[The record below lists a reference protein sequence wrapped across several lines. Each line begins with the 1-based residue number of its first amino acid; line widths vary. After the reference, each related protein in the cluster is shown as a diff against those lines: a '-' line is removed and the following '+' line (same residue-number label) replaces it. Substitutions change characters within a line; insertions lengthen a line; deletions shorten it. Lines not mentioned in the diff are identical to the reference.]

1 MAVDR
6 VAAARA
12 IRDFLLA
19 LGFDPHQ
26 DPELSETPERVSEAW
41 AEDLLTGHAVDV
53 PALIQQGS
61 CEAPL
66 AAKSGPVTVM
76 NIAVATTC
84 PHHLLPALGTAH
96 VVYLPGAML
105 LGIGTITAL
114 VDAYA
119 RRLTLQ
125 EAIGQSVVAALVE
138 HAGARGAYCE
148 LELEHSCLRARGER
162 QSRALVRTSA
172 RAGEYA
178 AREAL
183 AEIALALGPT
193 RSASRSEA

>member
-12 IRDFLLA
+12 IRDFLSA
-19 LGFDPHQ
+19 LGFDPRQ
-26 DPELSETPERVSEAW
+26 NPELAETPERVSEAF
-41 AEDLLTGHAVDV
+41 AEDLLRGHAVDV
-53 PALIQQGS
+53 GGLLEKGS

-66 AAKSGPVTVM
+66 AAKSGPVAVT
-76 NIAVATTC
+76 NIAVATIC

-96 VVYLPGAML
+96 VVYSPGRAL

-125 EAIGQSVVAALVE
+125 EAIAQNVVAALLE

-162 QSRALVRTSA
+162 QVGALVRTSA
-172 RAGEYA
+172 RAGEYT
-178 AREAL
+178 ARDAFTEV
-183 AEIALALGPT
+183 ALALGRWRT
-193 RSASRSEA
+193 EA

>member
-12 IRDFLLA
+12 IRDFLVA
-19 LGFDPHQ
+19 LGFDPRHNA
-26 DPELSETPERVSEAW
+26 DLAETPERVSEAF
-41 AEDLLTGHAVDV
+41 AEDLLRGHDVD
-53 PALIQQGS
+53 LQRLLEKGS
-61 CEAPL
+61 CEAPPV
-66 AAKSGPVTVM
+66 AKSGPVAVT
-76 NIAVATTC
+76 NIAVATVC

-96 VVYLPGAML
+96 VVYLPGRAL

-114 VDAYA
+114 VDACA

-125 EAIGQSVVAALVE
+125 EAIAQNVVAALVE

-162 QSRALVRTSA
+162 QVNAVVRTSA

-178 AREAL
+178 ARDAL
-183 AEIALALGPT
+183 TEVALALGPFRT
-193 RSASRSEA
+193 RA